1 MKRNSALDRR
11 NHSSG
16 YSRPSSANHFNYTIK
31 EVIHGMNRDLDV
43 VSQKEENLEKDEFAE
58 DIY

>member
-43 VSQKEENLEKDEFAE
+43 VS
-58 DIY
+58 